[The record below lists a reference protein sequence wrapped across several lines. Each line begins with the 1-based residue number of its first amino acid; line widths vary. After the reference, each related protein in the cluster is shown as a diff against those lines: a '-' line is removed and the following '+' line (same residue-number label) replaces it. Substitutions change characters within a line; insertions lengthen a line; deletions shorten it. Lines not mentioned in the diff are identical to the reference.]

1 MPPNWSSFHII
12 KIIWSSKDCEDEALT
27 QLDNNQY
34 YELISLDPQ
43 TVLNDLSQTITNF
56 IRTCL
61 KNNMIHP
68 WSTNIHIF
76 NTREKSTFFY
86 LLPKVHKPNTSGRPI
101 ISGCGSPTD
110 RLSAF
115 VDFYLR
121 PIVESLPSYI
131 KDTNNVLNKMFEIP
145 TPITPSTS
153 LATIDVKSLYTNI
166 QLTKVSI
173 WR

>member
-1 MPPNWSSFHII
+1 MCMPPNWSSFHII

-61 KNNMIHP
+61 KNNILDQGYLTP
-68 WSTNIHIF
+68 EQNPRIPI
-76 NTREKSTFFY
+76 FY
-86 LLPKVHKPNTSGRPI
+86 LLPKIHKPNTPGRPI

-145 TPITPSTS
+145 TTITPSTS